1 MAPPPSYDNIMMW
14 AVASACFFG
23 FFRAGELTVPG
34 GLAFDATMHLAWG
47 DVTVDSASRPSKIC
61 FLRDRRRTSLARE

>member
-47 DVTVDSASRPSKIC
+47 AASRPSKIR